1 MLKFAVIGVG
11 RMGKRHAFNLAHGLL
26 SGVKLQAVCDVD
38 GKALEW
44 CKAHA
49 RKANRYSD
57 YKDMV
62 AKEKLDGVIIATPH
76 YSHEE
81 IAVYL
86 IEHGINT
93 LIEKP
98 ASPTVSMVK
107 HIAEVAKAHPEVK
120 VGVSYN
126 QRSNR
131 MYKKAKRLLEDGTM
145 GDIQRVNFIIT
156 DWYRSQAYYDQ
167 GGWRASYSGEGG
179 GCLMNQCIHQLDILQ
194 WLIGMPKSI
203 TATTHTKDR
212 KITVENDVAAIL
224 AYDGFDC
231 AFTASTHE
239 LKGVNRLEIACD
251 KGRMVIGPR
260 RMKIYRHKSQVIVN
274 RETKFGYG
282 MAPSRSFSYGYG
294 IIRFIAD
301 IVKGQQLRS
310 VRAFASEIKGKGKM
324 LARIEESENALQI
337 INGIYLSSYTKD
349 SVDIPIDERAY
360 ADFLAERIEW
370 EKTEKNGENK

>member
-26 SGVKLQAVCDVD
+26 YGVKLQAVCDID
-38 GKALEW
+38 SKALDW
-44 CKAHA
+44 CKKHA
-49 RKANRYSD
+49 KRANRYSD
-57 YKDMV
+57 YKQMI
-62 AKEKLDGVIIATPH
+62 ASEKLDGVIIATPH

-86 IEHGINT
+86 IEHGVNV

-98 ASPTVSMVK
+98 ASPTVTMAK

-131 MYKKAKRLLEDGTM
+131 MYKKAKEMLSSGKL

-156 DWYRSQAYYDQ
+156 DWYRSQAYYNQ
-167 GGWRASYSGEGG
+167 GGWRASYVGEGG
-179 GCLMNQCIHQLDILQ
+179 GCLMNQCIHQIDVLQ
-194 WLIGMPKSI
+194 WLIGMPKHI
-203 TATTHTKDR
+203 TATAHTVDR
-212 KITVENDVAAIL
+212 KITVENDVTAIL
-224 AYDGFDC
+224 GYDNFDC

-239 LKGVNRLEIACD
+239 IKGVNRLEIACD
-251 KGRMVIGPR
+251 KGRLVIGSR

-282 MAPSRSFSYGYG
+282 ATPSTSSTYGYG
-294 IIRFIAD
+294 CIRYIAD
-301 IVKGQQLRS
+301 LIKGQQLRS
-310 VRAFASEIKGKGKM
+310 IRAFAKDIKGKGKM
-324 LARIEESENALQI
+324 LATAQEGENALQI
-337 INGIYLSSYTKD
+337 INGIYLSAYKNSR
-349 SVDIPIDERAY
+349 VALPLDEGEY
-360 ADFLAERIEW
+360 AEYLKNRIEW
-370 EKTEKNGENK
+370 EGQNTNK